1 MASGGGGGGGGTGGI
16 VPPLTCDI
24 CNKTFTSRSNLNKHK
39 RVQHSGEEYVCP
51 ICRRTFRNRYY
62 IKEHVLLC
70 STATQ
75 KKAAAAAAS
84 VVIGGGAS
92 VSGGALGLGLEEDEG
107 GEAKVEEEEFDCLD
121 DDQPTDLVLRRP
133 ASPT

>member
-1 MASGGGGGGGGTGGI
+1 M
-16 VPPLTCDI
+16 
-24 CNKTFTSRSNLNKHK
+24 
-39 RVQHSGEEYVCP
+39 QHSGEEYVCP

-84 VVIGGGAS
+84 GIMSGSPTQGAYTLTSVGGEGD
-92 VSGGALGLGLEEDEG
+92 GLEESTEVTCKTEEVLDEIVD
-107 GEAKVEEEEFDCLD
+107 EK
-121 DDQPTDLVLRRP
+121 PTDLVLRRP
-133 ASPT
+133 TSPT